1 MTMARPKT
9 KSFQT
14 ETKQLLQLMIHSLYS
29 NKEIFLRELVSNS
42 SDALDKLRFSAI
54 EDSKLMGTDTDLKIN
69 ITLNSKNNTINISDN
84 GIGMNEEEII
94 ENIGTIAKSGTAQFL
109 SEMTG
114 DKSKDSN
121 LIGQFGV
128 GFYSVFMV
136 ADKVSVHSRSA
147 LGESEDAVMWES
159 TGEDTYQLSKI
170 PKGERGTT
178 ITIYLN
184 EENKEFSELM
194 RVKFLLQKYSQYIN
208 FPLILNPEEGD
219 PETINDSEAIWL
231 KSKRSVKADEYKD
244 FYKFIS
250 YDTND
255 PLTWMHNKVEGKQE
269 YSSLLFIPEKSPYDL
284 WNRDTPRGI
293 KLFIQRVF
301 IMDDAAHF
309 LPLYLRFVKGVV
321 DSSDLPLNVSREL
334 LQDHPLVDTIKKGL
348 SKRVLDA
355 LKKMQKDKPE
365 EYQKFWKE
373 FGLVIKEGPAED
385 YENSE
390 SIAELFLF
398 ASSASNDNT
407 PDTTFDQ
414 YIDRM
419 ADDEEKIYYSIAD
432 TYEAAANS
440 PHIEHLK
447 ANETEVLLLTDRID
461 EWLMSTLMQFK
472 GKALINVAK
481 EELEESAKKPR
492 VTKEKQEII
501 DKMKKSLDTRVTDVI
516 ASNRLVDSA
525 VCLVLSKNEPGAQLK
540 RILEA
545 SGQTFEDSKPV
556 FEVNLKHKLIKK
568 LGSMSGKEFSNFS
581 EFLFDYAVIAEGGV
595 PKDPAKYLRQ
605 LDKYLG

>member
-1 MTMARPKT
+1 MARPKT

-42 SDALDKLRFSAI
+42 SDALDKLRFRAI
-54 EDSKLMGTDTDLKIN
+54 EDSKLMGADTDLKIN
-69 ITLNSKNNTINISDN
+69 ITLNSKNNTIHISDN

-147 LGESEDAVMWES
+147 LAESEDAVMWES

-170 PKGERGTT
+170 PKGERGTN

-184 EENKEFSELM
+184 DENKEFSELM

-231 KSKRSVKADEYKD
+231 KSKRSVKADEYKE

-284 WNRDTPRGI
+284 GNRDTPRGI

-398 ASSASNDNT
+398 ASSSSKANT
-407 PDTTFDQ
+407 QDTTFDQ
-414 YIDRM
+414 YIERM
-419 ADDEEKIYYSIAD
+419 ADGEEKIYYSIAD

-501 DKMKKSLDTRVTDVI
+501 DKMKKSLDARVADVI

-525 VCLVLSKNEPGAQLK
+525 ACLVLSKNEPGAQLK

-581 EFLFDYAVIAEGGV
+581 EFLFDYAVIAEGGT